1 MCVCIYTYMDRLL
14 PLQGRK
20 DQTLISVLEVTQ
32 PFNFSE
38 GVETKAK
45 LKWEFNPHHKYNK
58 GSIKN
63 LK

>member
-1 MCVCIYTYMDRLL
+1 MDSLL
-14 PLQGRK
+14 PPKGRK
-20 DQTLISVLEVTQ
+20 DQTSISVFEMTQ

-38 GVETKAK
+38 GVEPKAK

-58 GSIKN
+58 ESIKN

>member
-1 MCVCIYTYMDRLL
+1 MDRLL

-20 DQTLISVLEVTQ
+20 DQTLISVLELTQ